1 MSYVLCLGFN
11 LKLYK
16 KNPTVRV
23 FINNSF
29 IDQFEIKDIF
39 TSEEPGRLHT
49 KEFLNLHKQHSKL
62 NNVPVSYVMYKNT
75 KYIDPKTFLI
85 FFEIDKSC
93 LAKNTNNLKIE
104 VFNDDNNYTNGFMT
118 KSTYISLT
126 TCMLIPKETL
136 VNYEETIDQY
146 ESDLLELRRSQKSI
160 KEIQSYYSST
170 SKKFYAFDLANEY
183 CNGQKMIWYD
193 NQNKKYQYIWLEWVG
208 ISGYTNLVF
217 NKKNYSW
224 DKKDILW
231 CRIPT
236 IDMYWLGYKYNY
248 YENLRNNY

>member
-23 FINNSF
+23 FINNLF
-29 IDQFEIKDIF
+29 IDQFEIKNIF
-39 TSEEPGRLHT
+39 NSVEPGRLQT
-49 KEFLNLHKQHSKL
+49 KEFFDLRKQHSQL
-62 NNVPVSYVMYKNT
+62 NNVPLSYVMHKNT
-75 KYIDPKTFLI
+75 KYIDPKTFII

-93 LAKNTNNLKIE
+93 IAKNTNNLKIE
-104 VFNDDNNYTNGFMT
+104 VSNDDNNYTNGFMT
-118 KSTYISLT
+118 RSTYIGLN
-126 TCMLIPKETL
+126 TCMLIPKEML
-136 VNYEETIDQY
+136 VNYKKTIDQY

-160 KEIQSYYSST
+160 KEIQSYYKSKLDAFKLSSRYGY
-170 SKKFYAFDLANEY
+170 KK
-183 CNGQKMIWYD
+183 KMVWYN
-193 NQNKKYQYIWLEWVG
+193 NQNKKYQYAWLEWVG
-208 ISGYTNLVF
+208 ISGYTNIVF
-217 NKKNYSW
+217 SEKNYSY
-224 DKKDILW
+224 DKKNILW